1 MPNQT
6 KSAFD
11 HISGRRL
18 RPWKGEEEVRAAW
31 VSGLEA
37 ELGIIID
44 MERARKD
51 SSYNNVII
59 EFKSPGLFNGSK

>member
-11 HISGRRL
+11 HISARRE